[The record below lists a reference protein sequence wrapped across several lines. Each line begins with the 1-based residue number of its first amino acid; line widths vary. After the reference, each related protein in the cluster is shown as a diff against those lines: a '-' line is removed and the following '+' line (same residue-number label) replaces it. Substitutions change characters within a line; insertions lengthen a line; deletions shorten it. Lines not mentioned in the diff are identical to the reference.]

1 MHVGYYILC
10 LVLMLPLVAVTAFA
24 ALIESMANIG
34 FWKTLVMGLGMLFD
48 PLGDGFWA
56 DAALLGVL
64 VLGSA
69 GFVPGLRPFGVAF
82 LAVAAGLAVTFV
94 LLVSPRG
101 VEWGLV
107 WLLSPSIAGLALSA
121 YCALRSFRV
130 VTV

>member
-69 GFVPGLRPFGVAF
+69 GFFPGLRPFGFAF
-82 LAVAAGLAVTFV
+82 LA
-94 LLVSPRG
+94 LVSPRG